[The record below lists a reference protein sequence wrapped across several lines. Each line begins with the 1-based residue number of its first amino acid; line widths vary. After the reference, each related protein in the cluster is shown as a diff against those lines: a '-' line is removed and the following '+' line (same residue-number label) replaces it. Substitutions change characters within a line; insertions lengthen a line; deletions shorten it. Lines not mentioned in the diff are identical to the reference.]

1 MNWHRHPELLDR
13 LAAEYALG
21 TLAGGARRRFETV
34 MRRETAVAR
43 AVARWSERLQP
54 MDAKLPPLPAG
65 DALWNR
71 IEAKA
76 FPAAP
81 APAPA
86 PAARPAAQ
94 PTRRPAAKPAAPS
107 WWQRWL
113 APIPAGALAFGLV
126 AGTLLPTVW
135 QALQADRAATQLP
148 EAYVGVLAT
157 QDGRQG
163 LVVSSLRRGLK
174 VDLKRITAVPVPA
187 GATMFLWT
195 VDAAGV
201 IAPVGPLP
209 AADFVTVALPRAAEE
224 VFSKAVELA
233 VSLEPTGTAP
243 AQPSTAFVYRGLCG
257 KVWPAPPAR

>member
-1 MNWHRHPELLDR
+1 MNWHRRPELLDR

-34 MRRETAVAR
+34 MRRDAAVAR

-81 APAPA
+81 APAPTA
-86 PAARPAAQ
+86 RSAQRAASKAS
-94 PTRRPAAKPAAPS
+94 APS

-113 APIPAGALAFGLV
+113 APIPAGALAFGLL

-135 QALQADRAATQLP
+135 QTLQADRAATQLP

-195 VDAAGV
+195 VDAAGTL
-201 IAPVGPLP
+201 APVGPLP
-209 AADFVTVALPRAAEE
+209 AGDFVTVTLPRAAEE

-233 VSLEPTGTAP
+233 VSFEPTGTAP